1 MTHQGKITVAAVAR
15 PLKRNMVNYLS
26 KSAMVERVYN
36 PNLFSEDSTQ
46 PFEMIER
53 PTFLIGSERSGTTLL
68 RLMLDSHPNMLFWAE
83 FEYATDLVSDAGNF
97 PNLPD
102 YYQWLQS
109 NRNFLMD
116 GPLIDRRL
124 SYPALVNSFLKQFQQ
139 FSDDKT
145 ENSRPKP
152 LIGATVH
159 HNFDR
164 LLHIWP
170 DAKFIHIVRDGR
182 DVSRSC
188 VNMGWAGDGW
198 HGAKRWLT
206 AEERWEERRR
216 WVPAEG
222 RLEVRFE
229 RLVENTTETLGAIC
243 EFMGDRYHPDMMNY
257 AVGTD
262 YGLPD
267 ASLVNQWHT
276 KLSKREIQLIEAR
289 IAPLLVD
296 RDYRLSGLPA
306 IRVSKVDRML
316 LKIQNKW
323 GILSRRARKY
333 GIPLMSA
340 DLIARQL
347 KLRRLSD
354 RINKEFSVIDIKSMK
369 QSW

>member
-68 RLMLDSHPNMLFWAE
+68 RLMLDSHHNMLIWAE
-83 FEYATDLVSDAGNF
+83 YEYATDLVSDAGNF

-206 AEERWEERRR
+206 AEKLWDEMKLK
-216 WVPAEG
+216 VPAER

-347 KLRRLSD
+347 KLRRLRD